1 MHEEN
6 ELIRHLAT
14 ALHRQK
20 ADESYEVGKGMGP
33 VEAYLSIPEMV
44 RVAKETECDA
54 IHPGYGFLSESG
66 DFAQV
71 TPLLFGTGFAYVAD
85 PLINVRPVLITTSVL
100 SVLPLK

>member
-1 MHEEN
+1 VWVCAPKYTDVLHGV
-6 ELIRHLAT
+6 A

-20 ADESYEVGKGMGP
+20 ADESYEVGKGMNP
-33 VEAYLSIPEMV
+33 VEAYLSIPEFI

-71 TPLLFGTGFAYVAD
+71 HCW
-85 PLINVRPVLITTSVL
+85 
-100 SVLPLK
+100 

>member
-1 MHEEN
+1 
-6 ELIRHLAT
+6 
-14 ALHRQK
+14 LHRQK

-44 RVAKETECDA
+44 RVAKEVEADA

-71 TPLLFGTGFAYVAD
+71 SAARIIVHEALVG
-85 PLINVRPVLITTSVL
+85 N
-100 SVLPLK
+100 

>member
-1 MHEEN
+1 MC
-6 ELIRHLAT
+6 T

-20 ADESYEVGKGMGP
+20 ADESYEVGKGMSP

-44 RVAKETECDA
+44 RVAKEVEADA

-71 TPLLFGTGFAYVAD
+71 SAA
-85 PLINVRPVLITTSVL
+85 LIIVHEALVGN
-100 SVLPLK
+100 